1 MKKTYGSLALL
12 ALLNSAQAFDY
23 QAHGGVEF
31 FTKIG
36 FNNQGINAQSPNI
49 YPTDTWGSVVARAQ
63 VDMDFLTDEQKAS
76 GHSLTGSFGVLGGGV
91 IFDLTK
97 DASGN
102 KTYSE
107 LFSVGRGD
115 SIVGKE
121 YIADN
126 FVIYNAY
133 LDYTTKIRD
142 HSVEIKV
149 GRYKSKA
156 QFHSGFTQGFEID
169 YAYKNFNLWWF
180 SSYGRAFAYSE
191 WLYDF
196 YTPKK
201 HGNTYYGVHI
211 FKPSY
216 SAYGFFISPWLQFSP
231 DFYFTP
237 ILELGYDSNPGF
249 QGSGFRSQSKIFFMS
264 PFHTTYAQQDYRYQF
279 IAGKGGQTLAIQQRF
294 DINNFNFGLGWYQN
308 FGNANAH
315 FGTYGNAAIGPWDFW
330 TNTVYDFGALTNA
343 ITKDAKTG
351 YIYVGATHGKFS
363 WDILGR
369 ITHAIRANEYAIPLN
384 LTYAFNDNFKI
395 WLKLEW
401 QSVTTHKEFVINDQ
415 TGINPNAAPYKDNQL
430 KASRTD
436 DRSHIM
442 MNVSYSF

>member
-12 ALLNSAQAFDY
+12 ALLSSAQAFDY

-107 LFSVGRGD
+107 LFKVGRGD

-216 SAYGFFISPWLQFSP
+216 GAYGFFISPWLQFSP

-249 QGSGFRSQSKIFFMS
+249 KGSGFRSQTKIFFMS
-264 PFHTTYAQQDYRYQF
+264 PFHTTYAQEDYRYQF

-294 DINNFNFGLGWYQN
+294 DVDNFNFGLGWYQN
-308 FGNANAH
+308 FSNANAH
-315 FGTYGNAAIGPWDFW
+315 FEVSVPTDGAIQSGYCTIINAYTKRPYAA
-330 TNTVYDFGALTNA
+330 ALAREYILSDEGQINLAKGYARPIRDDVKLPDDVKSMLLPDEQYENA
-343 ITKDAKTG
+343 
-351 YIYVGATHGKFS
+351 
-363 WDILGR
+363 R
-369 ITHAIRANEYAIPLN
+369 
-384 LTYAFNDNFKI
+384 
-395 WLKLEW
+395 
-401 QSVTTHKEFVINDQ
+401 FVVDQEAWDQ
-415 TGINPNAAPYKDNQL
+415 T
-430 KASRTD
+430 
-436 DRSHIM
+436 
-442 MNVSYSF
+442 VSDLSTTWQEEVVAYAQ